1 MSYTVDNA
9 VIMAAGLS
17 SRFAPLSFE
26 RPKALINVK
35 GEVLIERQIRQLRE
49 AGIRDIIVVVGYKKE
64 AFQYLK
70 EKMGVTLVENPD
82 YETRNNNSTIKRAE
96 RFLGNSYICSSDN
109 YFTENPFERK
119 VEEAYY
125 SAEYAEGKTKEWCLT
140 TDEKDWITDV
150 AVGGYNQWYMM
161 GHAFWSKEFSDRFL
175 HILNSVYERPETA
188 GMLWETIYANHI
200 ELLKLKIRK
209 YPPHYIYE
217 FDSLDDLREFD
228 SRYMRHTGSHFIR
241 KACEYLG
248 CTEDRIRN
256 CMPWQTRDGETI
268 GFLFEYSGNTYRCC
282 YSNGKIE
289 MRGVHG

>member
-64 AFQYLK
+64 AFQYLE

-82 YETRNNNSTIKRAE
+82 YETRNNNSTIKAAE

-109 YFTENPFERK
+109 YFTENPFERE

-150 AVGGYNQWYMM
+150 VVGGYNQWYMM

-175 HILNSVYERPETA
+175 HILNSVYERPETVALLWCA
-188 GMLWETIYANHI
+188 GVCVCVCVHTPVGTGA
-200 ELLKLKIRK
+200 
-209 YPPHYIYE
+209 
-217 FDSLDDLREFD
+217 
-228 SRYMRHTGSHFIR
+228 HTGVHVFRVCVCTDMHVCVHAQQQRALLIIL
-241 KACEYLG
+241 CEV
-248 CTEDRIRN
+248 CT
-256 CMPWQTRDGETI
+256 PG
-268 GFLFEYSGNTYRCC
+268 SV
-282 YSNGKIE
+282 
-289 MRGVHG
+289 RGQEGTCTLRPRTEPPDPKGL